1 MSEEVSHN
9 QIYERLITV
18 ENKVNEVDRNTR
30 HMVEA
35 FDALQGAFVVLEWIA
50 KAAKPILWI
59 GALITAMSAFWGM
72 RKDG

>member
-1 MSEEVSHN
+1 MEDISHS
-9 QIYERLITV
+9 QIYERLLTV
-18 ENKVNEVDRNTR
+18 EQKVNDVDRNTR
-30 HMVEA
+30 HIVEA

>member
-1 MSEEVSHN
+1 MEDISHS
-9 QIYERLITV
+9 QIYERLLNV
-18 ENKVNEVDRNTR
+18 EKKVDELDRNTR

-59 GALITAMSAFWGM
+59 GALITAMSALWGM
-72 RKDG
+72 RKDA

>member
-1 MSEEVSHN
+1 MEDISHT
-9 QIYERLITV
+9 QIYERLLTV
-18 ENKVNEVDRNTR
+18 EQKVNDVEKNTR
-30 HMVEA
+30 NIVEA

-59 GALITAMSAFWGM
+59 GALITAMSALWGM